1 MPIRALSV
9 ALLALAVAGCAL
21 SADDAVSAGLVSGDI
36 DATLPD
42 IGTAGSIDPVD

>member
-21 SADDAVSAGLVSGDI
+21 SADDGVSAGIAD

-42 IGTAGSIDPVD
+42 IGTVGSIDPVD